1 MDQAKTHTRGGP
13 RAQVLIIQHKSGI
26 ILSPLVVPTL
36 AMTDIETGAKLGKE
50 WRRQTL
56 GEDVNKLRRR
66 QDVQN
71 VNFPNVD
78 LVTNEV
84 KIDLNM
90 LHMLV
95 LNWVGRQVDDTD
107 IVAIDKCATR

>member
-1 MDQAKTHTRGGP
+1 
-13 RAQVLIIQHKSGI
+13 
-26 ILSPLVVPTL
+26 
-36 AMTDIETGAKLGKE
+36 
-50 WRRQTL
+50 
-56 GEDVNKLRRR
+56 
-66 QDVQN
+66 